1 MVREIDMKK
10 RWRKIAA
17 VLGAVIFCLAAGI
30 LLWGREDDEAKAAAV
45 LQEEEVPSTKQAVL
59 DLERGNDAM
68 VPVGNREKMTR
79 LTILRDG
86 EAVFEIE
93 KRPSEN
99 QEDFMEWYVTE
110 PYKSPQLVNVSDLY
124 EFLDHYASW
133 DCIGSGNEEGFQESG
148 IIVEEEFSDTGTV
161 RIHLGKKEENT
172 AQTIL
177 IEAGDSRK
185 VYEVEEKT
193 LQAMMGLNPED
204 FIMGIAN
211 LVYLT
216 TVESLQIETR
226 KVSALIE
233 IETDENNGQVYRAAG
248 NELDGDDF
256 RDLYAE
262 ILSVLIE
269 GSAEKREEG
278 EEAVLS
284 FVFQRNTAGLEDV
297 TVRYFPYDQ
306 KHYLIEKN
314 GTAEFLADREQ
325 VDGLIEKLERY
336 CGKL

>member
-1 MVREIDMKK
+1 
-10 RWRKIAA
+10 
-17 VLGAVIFCLAAGI
+17 
-30 LLWGREDDEAKAAAV
+30 
-45 LQEEEVPSTKQAVL
+45 
-59 DLERGNDAM
+59 
-68 VPVGNREKMTR
+68 
-79 LTILRDG
+79 
-86 EAVFEIE
+86 
-93 KRPSEN
+93 
-99 QEDFMEWYVTE
+99 MEWYVTE

-124 EFLDHYASW
+124 DFLDHYASW

-148 IIVEEEFSDTGTV
+148 TIVEEEFSDTGTV

-177 IEAGDSRK
+177 IEAGDS
-185 VYEVEEKT
+185 
-193 LQAMMGLNPED
+193 
-204 FIMGIAN
+204 
-211 LVYLT
+211 
-216 TVESLQIETR
+216 R

-278 EEAVLS
+278 DEAVLS
-284 FVFQRNTAGLEDV
+284 LIFQRNTAGLEDV

-306 KHYLIEKN
+306 EHYLIEKN

>member
-1 MVREIDMKK
+1 MGEIFMAIMVREIDMKK

-17 VLGAVIFCLAAGI
+17 ALGAVIFCLAAGI
-30 LLWGREDDEAKAAAV
+30 LLWGRDDDEAQAAAV

-124 EFLDHYASW
+124 EFLNHYASW

-185 VYEVEEKT
+185 V
-193 LQAMMGLNPED
+193 
-204 FIMGIAN
+204 
-211 LVYLT
+211 
-216 TVESLQIETR
+216 
-226 KVSALIE
+226 SALIE

-278 EEAVLS
+278 DEAVLS
-284 FVFQRNTAGLEDV
+284 LIFQRNTAGFEDV

-306 KHYLIEKN
+306 EHYLIEKN

>member
-17 VLGAVIFCLAAGI
+17 ALGAVIFCLAAGI
-30 LLWGREDDEAKAAAV
+30 LLWGRDDDEAKAAAV
-45 LQEEEVPSTKQAVL
+45 LQEEVPSTKQAVL

-110 PYKSPQLVNVSDLY
+110 SYKSPQLVNVSDLY
-124 EFLDHYASW
+124 DFLDHYASW

-148 IIVEEEFSDTGTV
+148 TIVEEEFSDTGTV

-177 IEAGDSRK
+177 IEAGDS
-185 VYEVEEKT
+185 
-193 LQAMMGLNPED
+193 
-204 FIMGIAN
+204 
-211 LVYLT
+211 
-216 TVESLQIETR
+216 R

-278 EEAVLS
+278 DEAVLS
-284 FVFQRNTAGLEDV
+284 LIFQRNTAGFEDV
-297 TVRYFPYDQ
+297 TVRYFSYDQ
-306 KHYLIEKN
+306 EHYLIEKK

-325 VDGLIEKLERY
+325 VDGLIEKLGRY

>member
-17 VLGAVIFCLAAGI
+17 ALGAVIFCLAAGI
-30 LLWGREDDEAKAAAV
+30 LLWGRDDNEAKAAAV
-45 LQEEEVPSTKQAVL
+45 LQEEVPSTKQAVL

-110 PYKSPQLVNVSDLY
+110 SYKSPQLVNVSDLY
-124 EFLDHYASW
+124 DFLDHYASW

-148 IIVEEEFSDTGTV
+148 TIVEEEFSDTGTV

-177 IEAGDSRK
+177 IEAGDS
-185 VYEVEEKT
+185 
-193 LQAMMGLNPED
+193 
-204 FIMGIAN
+204 
-211 LVYLT
+211 
-216 TVESLQIETR
+216 R

-278 EEAVLS
+278 DEAVLS
-284 FVFQRNTAGLEDV
+284 LIFQRNTAGLEDV

-306 KHYLIEKN
+306 EHYLIEKN

>member
-1 MVREIDMKK
+1 MGEIFMAIMVREIDMKK

-17 VLGAVIFCLAAGI
+17 ALGAVIFCLAAGI
-30 LLWGREDDEAKAAAV
+30 LLWGRDDDEAKAAAV
-45 LQEEEVPSTKQAVL
+45 LQEEVPSTKQAVL

-110 PYKSPQLVNVSDLY
+110 SYKSPQLVNVSDLY
-124 EFLDHYASW
+124 DFLDHYASW

-148 IIVEEEFSDTGTV
+148 TIVEEEFSDTGTV

-177 IEAGDSRK
+177 IEAGDS
-185 VYEVEEKT
+185 
-193 LQAMMGLNPED
+193 
-204 FIMGIAN
+204 
-211 LVYLT
+211 
-216 TVESLQIETR
+216 R

-278 EEAVLS
+278 DEAVLS
-284 FVFQRNTAGLEDV
+284 LIFQRNTAGFEDV
-297 TVRYFPYDQ
+297 TVRYFSYDQ
-306 KHYLIEKN
+306 EHYLIEKK

-325 VDGLIEKLERY
+325 VDGLIEKLGRY

>member
-1 MVREIDMKK
+1 MGEIFMAIMVREIDMKK

-17 VLGAVIFCLAAGI
+17 ALGAVIFCLAAGI
-30 LLWGREDDEAKAAAV
+30 LLWGRDDDEAKAAAV
-45 LQEEEVPSTKQAVL
+45 LQEEVPSTKQAVL

-193 LQAMMGLNPED
+193 LQAMTGLNPED
-204 FIMGIAN
+204 FMMGIAN

-248 NELDGDDF
+248 NELDGD
-256 RDLYAE
+256 
-262 ILSVLIE
+262 
-269 GSAEKREEG
+269 
-278 EEAVLS
+278 EAVLS
-284 FVFQRNTAGLEDV
+284 LIFQRNTAGLEDV

-306 KHYLIEKN
+306 EHYLIEKN

>member
-17 VLGAVIFCLAAGI
+17 ALGAVIFCLAAGI
-30 LLWGREDDEAKAAAV
+30 LLWGRDDDEAQAAAV

-124 EFLDHYASW
+124 EFLNHYASW

-185 VYEVEEKT
+185 V
-193 LQAMMGLNPED
+193 
-204 FIMGIAN
+204 
-211 LVYLT
+211 
-216 TVESLQIETR
+216 
-226 KVSALIE
+226 SALIE

-278 EEAVLS
+278 DEAVLS
-284 FVFQRNTAGLEDV
+284 LIFQRNTAGFEDV

-306 KHYLIEKN
+306 EHYLIEKN